1 MIVFTCTLALLTVAD
16 PVEVKE
22 PKLRQELL
30 DRVAKDQKARF
41 AMIEANPLGGKGV
54 DDPKKADERKAAF
67 EAVAKIDDDNRE
79 WLKGIIN
86 KDGWPG
92 VSRVGK
98 DGAHAAWLMVQH
110 ADADGPFQKKC
121 LALLEKAV
129 ESKEAAAV
137 DLAYL
142 TDRVLVGEG
151 KKQKY
156 GTQLSTKDGKLLP
169 SPVEDE
175 DKLDERR
182 KALGLQPMADYIKSA
197 EAMYKGDKPK
207 GDKK

>member
-1 MIVFTCTLALLTVAD
+1 MTALTCALTLLLAAD
-16 PVEVKE
+16 PTE

-41 AMIEANPLGGKGV
+41 ALIESNPLGGKGEV
-54 DDPKKADERKAAF
+54 DAKKRAETID
-67 EAVAKIDDDNRE
+67 AVAKIDADNRV
-79 WLKGIIN
+79 WLKGVIDQ
-86 KDGWPG
+86 DGWPG
-92 VSRVGK
+92 IARVGK

-110 ADADGPFQKKC
+110 ADADRPFQKKC
-121 LALLEKAV
+121 LGLLERAV
-129 ESKEAAAV
+129 AAKDAAAV

-156 GTQLSTKDGKLLP
+156 GTQLSTKDGKLTP

-182 KALGLQPMADYIKSA
+182 KALGLQPMAEYIKDA
-197 EAMYKGDKPK
+197 ESLYKGAKPK
-207 GDKK
+207 SADKK